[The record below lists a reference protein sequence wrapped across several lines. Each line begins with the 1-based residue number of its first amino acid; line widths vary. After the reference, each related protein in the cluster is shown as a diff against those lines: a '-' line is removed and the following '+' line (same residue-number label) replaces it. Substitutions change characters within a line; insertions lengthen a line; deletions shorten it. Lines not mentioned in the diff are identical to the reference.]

1 MQIKG
6 LHRGIYTLSRYA
18 NRHLI
23 EERSLNDPR
32 QQVVDNWTR
41 LRQEKVSEKICQ
53 QVTGISR
60 SSYYRYKAAFKDG
73 QKFFRTRRPKKLR
86 QSQWTQD
93 EEGLVLKIRLEN
105 RTYGKEK
112 IHQILR
118 RDYHFTKSEST
129 VGRILKKLKGK
140 GLVPRSI
147 SALRQRHKRK
157 FEQYAKRW
165 HYDIKAKQPGEMVQ
179 IDHMNISKNQ
189 VNLKH
194 FQAWDPKSK
203 FIHAGLY
210 NQATSKT
217 AKKFLLELI
226 EKTPFPIKSVQV
238 DGGSEFMLHFE
249 EACSELRIELF
260 VLPPKRPQ
268 YNGGVER
275 GNRIFREE
283 FYALPSLANT
293 REDLN
298 IELKKALDKYN
309 NFRPHHSLDLK
320 TPMEYIRHN
329 YPERFFQ
336 SHMY

>member
-6 LHRGIYTLSRYA
+6 LHRGIYTLSCYA
-18 NRHLI
+18 NRHLV

-41 LRQEKVSEKICQ
+41 LRQGKVSEKICQ
-53 QVTGISR
+53 QVIGISR
-60 SSYYRYKAAFKDG
+60 SSYYRYKAALKNG
-73 QKFFRTRRPKKLR
+73 QKFFRTKRPKKLR
-86 QSQWTQD
+86 QPQWTPD
-93 EEGLVLKIRLEN
+93 EERLVLKIRL
-105 RTYGKEK
+105 EK

-226 EKTPFPIKSVQV
+226 EKTPFSISS
-238 DGGSEFMLHFE
+238 GRRWF
-249 EACSELRIELF
+249 RIHVAF
-260 VLPPKRPQ
+260 
-268 YNGGVER
+268 
-275 GNRIFREE
+275 
-283 FYALPSLANT
+283 
-293 REDLN
+293 
-298 IELKKALDKYN
+298 
-309 NFRPHHSLDLK
+309 
-320 TPMEYIRHN
+320 
-329 YPERFFQ
+329 
-336 SHMY
+336 